1 MCVICKRT
9 AVLFHNLYVCS
20 SCEILQY
27 VVFKLFLCMFSCFF
41 LASCLYLRFEYVLV
55 NYSCIQNTFRT
66 WSSHEVNKS
75 GVVLTLSS
83 SGSRVYG
90 SSVFNTSEI
99 VLNLCSALFL
109 VSVGAMNLSK
119 SECSKVNNYSIT
131 RTLTK
136 CRIVAAHLC
145 GFES

>member
-1 MCVICKRT
+1 M
-9 AVLFHNLYVCS
+9 
-20 SCEILQY
+20 
-27 VVFKLFLCMFSCFF
+27 
-41 LASCLYLRFEYVLV
+41 
-55 NYSCIQNTFRT
+55 
-66 WSSHEVNKS
+66 NKS